1 MIVTITL
8 IATSNHFTEPLY
20 VTHTLIHRRAINCR
34 DRVDMTHSF
43 RVRRPARRPSR
54 PCAARWDMTLRSHEG
69 HRSPG
74 LSKWVGPMAST
85 RSPLER
91 ASCGSRSTLA
101 ADPSGNLASVSP
113 PFFKQVA
120 WGSESR
126 NRALLPHKTTSYQAT
141 TSGTAYTD
149 HGKVTFRAREVRAS
163 GAAEK
168 RRLVITG
175 DNGVGKGIREG
186 RQGRAR
192 VPERSR
198 GSPSDQVDLTE
209 AGVAS
214 TRHTSRLAVVCL

>member
-1 MIVTITL
+1 M
-8 IATSNHFTEPLY
+8 S
-20 VTHTLIHRRAINCR
+20 VTHMMIHKRADNCR
-34 DRVDMTHSF
+34 DRVNMTHSF
-43 RVRRPARRPSR
+43 RVCRPARRPSR
-54 PCAARWDMTLRSHEG
+54 PGAAWWDMTLRSHEG

-85 RSPLER
+85 RSARER
-91 ASCGSRSTLA
+91 ATCGSRSTLA
-101 ADPSGNLASVSP
+101 ADTSRFLRASLP

-168 RRLVITG
+168 RRLVSPVTPG
-175 DNGVGKGIREG
+175 EG
-186 RQGRAR
+186 RG
-192 VPERSR
+192 
-198 GSPSDQVDLTE
+198 
-209 AGVAS
+209 
-214 TRHTSRLAVVCL
+214 

>member
-1 MIVTITL
+1 MAMPSDARVSVEM
-8 IATSNHFTEPLY
+8 IATKDHFTQLSSM
-20 VTHTLIHRRAINCR
+20 THLSIHKRADNCR
-34 DRVDMTHSF
+34 DRAGMTHSF
-43 RVRRPARRPSR
+43 HVHRTARRPSR
-54 PCAARWDMTLRSHEG
+54 PCAARWDKTSRSHEG

-101 ADPSGNLASVSP
+101 ADPSGNLASVFP

-126 NRALLPHKTTSYQAT
+126 YRALLHDKLTSYQAT

-168 RRLVITG
+168 GRLGLTG
-175 DNGVGKGIREG
+175 EIGVGKG
-186 RQGRAR
+186 
-192 VPERSR
+192 
-198 GSPSDQVDLTE
+198 LK
-209 AGVAS
+209 
-214 TRHTSRLAVVCL
+214 L

>member
-1 MIVTITL
+1 M
-8 IATSNHFTEPLY
+8 
-20 VTHTLIHRRAINCR
+20 THTSIHRRAINCR

-43 RVRRPARRPSR
+43 RVRRTARRPSR
-54 PCAARWDMTLRSHEG
+54 PCAARWDMMLRSHEG

-85 RSPLER
+85 RSARER
-91 ASCGSRSTLA
+91 ATCGSRSTLA
-101 ADPSGNLASVSP
+101 ADPSGNLASVFP

-126 NRALLPHKTTSYQAT
+126 NRALLHHKTTSYQAT

-149 HGKVTFRAREVRAS
+149 HGKVPYRAHEVCAS

-175 DNGVGKGIREG
+175 DNGDGKAD
-186 RQGRAR
+186 RQTDSLASGHPSGSGYPHNVITHRADR
-192 VPERSR
+192 FACT
-198 GSPSDQVDLTE
+198 G
-209 AGVAS
+209 
-214 TRHTSRLAVVCL
+214 